1 MNLLYQSQRAMRA
14 KREEAMRRG
23 VIAVLDIGTFKIACL
38 VLKFDET
45 DISPGDGI
53 GAMAGQAGFR
63 VIGAAT
69 TRSRGV
75 KFGEIDTVQETERA
89 IRTAVQ
95 GAQKMAQTRVDHVIM
110 ALSGA
115 RPRSY
120 GLDGEITLQTGTVQ
134 DGDIA
139 SVLAACH
146 VPDIGHGREVL
157 HAQPV
162 NFSLDH
168 RTGLSDP
175 RGHVGSRLSVD
186 MHLLTIEA
194 GAIETLL
201 HCVKRCDLDL
211 AGLASAPYVSGIS
224 SLVEDEQ
231 ELGAACIDM
240 GGGSTSLSIF
250 MKRHMIFADTVR
262 MGGDHVTADI
272 SHGLQIPMPHAE
284 RIKARF
290 GGVMATGLDDREII
304 ELQSETGDWHHDR
317 RTVSRS
323 ELIGV
328 MRPRIEEILE
338 ETRARLDAAG
348 FDHLPSQRI
357 VLTGGASLL
366 PGLDGLASRILGNQ
380 VRLGRPLRVQGLPQ
394 SACGPAFSACVGL
407 ALFAAHPQD
416 EWWDFEAPAD
426 RYPARSVKRAVRWFR
441 DNW

>member
-1 MNLLYQSQRAMRA
+1 MSPPSLPPA
-14 KREEAMRRG
+14 
-23 VIAVLDIGTFKIACL
+23 TCP
-38 VLKFDET
+38 
-45 DISPGDGI
+45 IS
-53 GAMAGQAGFR
+53 A
-63 VIGAAT
+63 
-69 TRSRGV
+69 
-75 KFGEIDTVQETERA
+75 
-89 IRTAVQ
+89 
-95 GAQKMAQTRVDHVIM
+95 
-110 ALSGA
+110 
-115 RPRSY
+115 
-120 GLDGEITLQTGTVQ
+120 
-134 DGDIA
+134 
-139 SVLAACH
+139 
-146 VPDIGHGREVL
+146 HGREVL

-168 RTGLSDP
+168 RTGLADP

-186 MHLLTIEA
+186 MHLLSIEA

-211 AGLASAPYVSGIS
+211 AGIASAPYVSGIS

-262 MGGDHVTADI
+262 MGGDHVTSDI

-304 ELQSETGDWHHDR
+304 ELESETGDWHHDR

-357 VLTGGASLL
+357 VLTGGREPSARASTVWQAAFWAIRCA
-366 PGLDGLASRILGNQ
+366 LAAPCAFRACRN
-380 VRLGRPLRVQGLPQ
+380 RP
-394 SACGPAFSACVGL
+394 VGL
-407 ALFAAHPQD
+407 RFRPASVSRFSRRIRRTNGGISRLPPTATRRAA
-416 EWWDFEAPAD
+416 
-426 RYPARSVKRAVRWFR
+426 
-441 DNW
+441 

>member
-1 MNLLYQSQRAMRA
+1 
-14 KREEAMRRG
+14 
-23 VIAVLDIGTFKIACL
+23 
-38 VLKFDET
+38 
-45 DISPGDGI
+45 
-53 GAMAGQAGFR
+53 
-63 VIGAAT
+63 
-69 TRSRGV
+69 
-75 KFGEIDTVQETERA
+75 
-89 IRTAVQ
+89 
-95 GAQKMAQTRVDHVIM
+95 
-110 ALSGA
+110 
-115 RPRSY
+115 
-120 GLDGEITLQTGTVQ
+120 
-134 DGDIA
+134 
-139 SVLAACH
+139 
-146 VPDIGHGREVL
+146 
-157 HAQPV
+157 
-162 NFSLDH
+162 
-168 RTGLSDP
+168 
-175 RGHVGSRLSVD
+175 VGSRLSVD

-201 HCVKRCDLDL
+201 HCVKRCDLEL
-211 AGLASAPYVSGIS
+211 AGMASAPYVSGIS

-348 FDHLPSQRI
+348 LRPPAEPAHRPDRGGEPSARARRSGQPHPRQPGAPGPSPARAGPAAI
-357 VLTGGASLL
+357 GLRARLFGLRGPRAFRGASA
-366 PGLDGLASRILGNQ
+366 GRVVGFRDA
-380 VRLGRPLRVQGLPQ
+380 GRPLPGAQRETGRPVVPRQLV
-394 SACGPAFSACVGL
+394 S
-407 ALFAAHPQD
+407 
-416 EWWDFEAPAD
+416 
-426 RYPARSVKRAVRWFR
+426 RTRSI
-441 DNW
+441 